1 MVAYQPVIP
10 AFGQC
15 RQEDQELHLYTK
27 LENSVGYMRPCQNI
41 FLKNA
46 KVLLEC
52 SLSPFI
58 WRPLMWLEC
67 PLWPGPCPRVQ
78 LDHLFLPSSLATLC
92 LDNAC
97 SFCRAE
103 LDLDGTS
110 PETSCLF
117 WVSFII
123 LPQYTVTASVCDPR
137 VL

>member
-1 MVAYQPVIP
+1 MVVYQPVIP
-10 AFGQC
+10 AFGQW

-46 KVLLEC
+46 KGCLNAPCRRLSGALSRGENVLCGLVPVHGSSWTTC
-52 SLSPFI
+52 SCPPHSPPF
-58 WRPLMWLEC
+58 
-67 PLWPGPCPRVQ
+67 
-78 LDHLFLPSSLATLC
+78 
-92 LDNAC
+92 AC
-97 SFCRAE
+97 TMPVRFCGAE

-110 PETSCLF
+110 PETCLF
-117 WVSFII
+117 WVSLTI